1 MQNEKCKV
9 KMEKEKN
16 ELPERLL
23 DFEFYFSLMFL
34 ATGNHEPYT

>member
-16 ELPERLL
+16 EVAERLL
-23 DFEFYFSLMFL
+23 DFEF
-34 ATGNHEPYT
+34 